1 MPLSRRKQIAPEREV
16 GRVSQVF
23 ASTLP
28 SGKVFSF
35 SEGRQAAA
43 GHSLSSAWHHV
54 VAVKSGQRLTLY
66 LDGERVS
73 QSPDFEA
80 AGYDLTT
87 NVPPRIGAGA
97 NGTFNGRL
105 ADVRIYRRT
114 LNATEIAQLST
125 PPSPR

>member
-1 MPLSRRKQIAPEREV
+1 MAEHDGEV
-16 GRVSQVF
+16 FV
-23 ASTLP
+23 STLP

-35 SEGRQAAA
+35 SAGQQATW
-43 GHSLSSAWHHV
+43 GHSLSAAWHHV

-80 AGYDLTT
+80 AGYNLNTDAPL
-87 NVPPRIGAGA
+87 RIGAGA

-105 ADVRIYRRT
+105 AGVRIYRRT
-114 LNATEIAQLST
+114 LNAAEIEQLAT
-125 PPSPR
+125 PPPTR